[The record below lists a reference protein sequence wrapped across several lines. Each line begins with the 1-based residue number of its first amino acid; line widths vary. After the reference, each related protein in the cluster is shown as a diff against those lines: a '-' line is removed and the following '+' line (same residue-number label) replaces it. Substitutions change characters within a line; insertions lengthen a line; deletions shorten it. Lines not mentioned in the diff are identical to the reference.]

1 MPEAE
6 VGDLRALVLVLD
18 QDPDRVRVL
27 QHVAAVARRAVR
39 VDRRPDRADPPQR
52 VVEQGPLEVRLRED
66 PEGVALADSECEQP
80 VGDLLD
86 CHGRLVPRDLLPAGL
101 ALDQVRGVLAS
112 PRGRVAP
119 QAPDR
124 PHELSLRWEGKRG
137 VTAKLPGPTRLIHS
151 GPMRTTW
158 NGSLSFGLVTI
169 PVGLAPA
176 TAPKARASDVTFRTL
191 HRECGTPIKQKRWCP
206 VHEREVSN
214 DELVKGWEVSKGQFV
229 IVEDADL
236 EAIEQR
242 DTSRAIEISR
252 FVPLAEV
259 DPLFFDRTYFLAPS
273 SAEAQRKPYVLLLNA
288 MKETGM
294 AAIGRMVIRG
304 NENFVLI
311 RPKDDA
317 LVLETLFLAEDVRS
331 QAEIDEAVEGIG
343 VSEPELDLARQLI
356 DSLVGEWEPDDL
368 HSEYRENLREMLE
381 AKLAG
386 EEIAMPEPVA
396 DAPVVDL
403 MEALKKSVA
412 ASKKRDGAKP
422 AAERKKAAP
431 RKRAAAK

>member
-1 MPEAE
+1 
-6 VGDLRALVLVLD
+6 
-18 QDPDRVRVL
+18 
-27 QHVAAVARRAVR
+27 
-39 VDRRPDRADPPQR
+39 
-52 VVEQGPLEVRLRED
+52 
-66 PEGVALADSECEQP
+66 
-80 VGDLLD
+80 
-86 CHGRLVPRDLLPAGL
+86 
-101 ALDQVRGVLAS
+101 
-112 PRGRVAP
+112 
-119 QAPDR
+119 
-124 PHELSLRWEGKRG
+124 
-137 VTAKLPGPTRLIHS
+137 
-151 GPMRTTW
+151 MRTTW

-206 VHEREVSN
+206 VHEREVTN
-214 DELVKGWEVSKGQFV
+214 DELVKGWEVSKSQFV

-273 SAEAQRKPYVLLLNA
+273 SAEAQRRPYVLLLSA

-311 RPKDDA
+311 RPKDEA

-331 QAEIDEAVEGIG
+331 QAEIDEAVEA
-343 VSEPELDLARQLI
+343 VDVNEPELELARQLI
-356 DSLVGEWEPDDL
+356 DSLVGDWEPEAL
-368 HSEYRENLREMLE
+368 QSEYRQNLRKLLE

-386 EEIAMPEPVA
+386 EEIAEPEPVA

-412 ASKKRDGAKP
+412 ASKKGDGAKP
-422 AAERKKAAP
+422 AAARKKAAP